1 MGLSPRRRGRSLSL
15 SVALGV
21 AVCGGAE
28 EQSMPESAPASTP
41 AVERTLTIVAPVDG
55 AFQEEHEVTVLLNS
69 TVSIV
74 PAGDMTPG
82 TGHHHLYLD
91 ADLGD
96 MSAPVPTV
104 PGSIVHIGNAAREY
118 VFENVPSGPHRLI
131 AVVADGAHIALQ
143 PLVVDTV
150 DFVIE

>member
-1 MGLSPRRRGRSLSL
+1 VPD
-15 SVALGV
+15 
-21 AVCGGAE
+21 
-28 EQSMPESAPASTP
+28 SAPASAPALDP
-41 AVERTLTIVAPVDG
+41 AVTIVAPVDG
-55 AFQEEHEVTVLLNS
+55 AFQEEHEITVLLSS
-69 TVSIV
+69 TVPIV

-104 PGSIVHIGNAAREY
+104 PGSIVHMGNAAREY
-118 VFENVPSGPHRLI
+118 VFENVASGPHRLI
-131 AVVADGAHIALQ
+131 AVVADGAHIPLQ

-150 DFVIE
+150 EFVIE